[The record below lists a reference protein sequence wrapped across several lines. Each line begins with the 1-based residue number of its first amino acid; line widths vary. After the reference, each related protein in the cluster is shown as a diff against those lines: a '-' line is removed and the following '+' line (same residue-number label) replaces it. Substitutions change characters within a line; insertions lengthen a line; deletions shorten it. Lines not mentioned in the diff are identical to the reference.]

1 LHIVSLFIFLLLLLF
16 AIAVLIWRRGRK
28 AWFGAIVLVL
38 ALNGVSVVFFQFH
51 CPAAKKRGQLQWTM
65 TREDIVALL
74 GPPSVTKTYP
84 DGYTLMGYGSPFL
97 YCTLDIYFD
106 PTGKISRMFHDH

>member
-1 LHIVSLFIFLLLLLF
+1 LHIISIFIFLLLSLLGI
-16 AIAVLIWRRGRK
+16 AILFWLRK
-28 AWFGAIVLVL
+28 RAWLGAIVLAL

-51 CPAAKKRGQLQWTM
+51 CPAAKKRSQLQWAM
-65 TREDIVALL
+65 SREDIVAIL
-74 GPPSVTKTYP
+74 GPPSVTKTDP

-106 PTGKISRMFHDH
+106 RTGKITRMFHDH